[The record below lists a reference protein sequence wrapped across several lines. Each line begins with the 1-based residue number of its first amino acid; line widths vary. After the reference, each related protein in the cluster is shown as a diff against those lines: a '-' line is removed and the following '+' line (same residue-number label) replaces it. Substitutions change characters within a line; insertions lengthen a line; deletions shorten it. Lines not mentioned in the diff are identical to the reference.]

1 MCWFLYYL
9 TRKTITMKKLIPLIA
24 LVCLAAASC
33 WHHDHDLSIT
43 YNDADN
49 YYSMKANFSKA
60 KTRLVERYMDRMLG
74 DATSMSFVNT
84 RIDGTFALDDHT
96 VFYLK
101 KYPGYIKIKLD
112 KRQNSEKA
120 CERIRAMCEGI
131 KDILIDKEVVVRVQ

>member
-1 MCWFLYYL
+1 
-9 TRKTITMKKLIPLIA
+9 MKKFIPLVA

-33 WHHDHDLSIT
+33 WRHDHDLSIS

-60 KTRLVERYMDRMLG
+60 KTRMVERYMDRMLG

-84 RIDGTFALDDHT
+84 RIDGNLALDDHT

-112 KRQNSEKA
+112 KDKNSQEGY
-120 CERIRAMCEGI
+120 EEIREMCEGM
-131 KDILIDKEVVVRVQ
+131 KEVLTAHE